1 MRARVSQ
8 LHKTEAEWLALPDFL
23 PEAGEIIVYDPD
35 LFCRYARV
43 KIGDGFSKLS
53 ELPFFV
59 DSAIETAIQ
68 KYKYNEVIDAGRIT
82 DY

>member
-8 LHKTEAEWLALPDFL
+8 LHKTEAEWLALPDFM

-43 KIGDGFSKLS
+43 KIGDGFNKLS
-53 ELPFFV
+53 ELPFIV
-59 DSAIETAIQ
+59 NAAIEAYV
-68 KYKYNEVIDAGRIT
+68 KKDNYLDVIDAGRIT